1 MPEAAAPSGR
11 SLQEAL
17 ARKCH
22 HPDDVFVA
30 FPRSALDDGVP
41 ARFEQQVRRHG
52 ARLAVRSEDGDL
64 SYAELNG
71 AANKIAHALL
81 ALAAQCGP
89 FVALLVDQGAMN
101 VAAPLGV
108 LKAGKAFV
116 PLDTRWP
123 VARMTWVLDHSKADV
138 LLASAGNLPLAH
150 LVAQARQRVVALE
163 ELLASA
169 DRPDPGVPIE
179 PDAPA
184 LILYTSG
191 STGRP
196 KGVLDSHRNLLHEAM
211 RLTNALHVCSHD
223 RQTLLRANSAGAISD
238 TFTALLN
245 GAALFPFDV
254 LRSGVP
260 GLASWLTREAL
271 TIWRSTPS
279 LFRTLLGALPPG
291 ERLPHLR
298 ILFLCGEPVN
308 RADLEGYRAH
318 AGPACLLVNCL
329 GSTECTTVTLSL
341 SDRDAPAVPGL
352 LPVGYPVEDMDV
364 QLVGESGDVIAGPGP
379 GEIVVRSRYLAR
391 GYVDDPRLTA
401 RSFRE
406 DSQDVARRL
415 YFTGDV
421 GARLDDGSLV
431 CLGRRESRANVRGRT
446 FELAELETALQ
457 GLDGI
462 REAVAAVVADA
473 RGEQH
478 VVAYVVPDAGAA
490 PSSAVLRRGL
500 RERVPSFM
508 IPARFLAVDGLPLT
522 ATGKAD
528 RNALE
533 AVSAQELA
541 AGSGRAA
548 HQRRGD
554 PGRDLDAGA
563 AGRSRGDRRRLLRP
577 GR

>member
-1 MPEAAAPSGR
+1 M
-11 SLQEAL
+11 
-17 ARKCH
+17 
-22 HPDDVFVA
+22 
-30 FPRSALDDGVP
+30 
-41 ARFEQQVRRHG
+41 
-52 ARLAVRSEDGDL
+52 
-64 SYAELNG
+64 
-71 AANKIAHALL
+71 
-81 ALAAQCGP
+81 
-89 FVALLVDQGAMN
+89 
-101 VAAPLGV
+101 

-138 LLASAGNLPLAH
+138 LLASAGNLPLAR

-163 ELLASA
+163 DLLASA
-169 DRPDPGVPIE
+169 GRPDPGVPIQ

-184 LILYTSG
+184 YILYTSG

-279 LFRTLLGALPPG
+279 LFRALLGALPPG
-291 ERLPHLR
+291 GRLPHLR
-298 ILFLCGEPVN
+298 VLFLCGEPVN
-308 RADLEGYRAH
+308 GADLEGYRAH

-329 GSTECTTVTLSL
+329 GSTECATVTLYL
-341 SDRDAPAVPGL
+341 SDRDAPAAAGL

-401 RSFRE
+401 TSFRE
-406 DSQDVARRL
+406 DPQDPASRL
-415 YFTGDV
+415 YFTGDG

-446 FELAELETALQ
+446 FELAELRRRCRDWMGSARRWRPSPPMPAASSTWWRTSSPMRVPR
-457 GLDGI
+457 GPPPSF
-462 REAVAAVVADA
+462 VAAC
-473 RGEQH
+473 
-478 VVAYVVPDAGAA
+478 
-490 PSSAVLRRGL
+490 
-500 RERVPSFM
+500 
-508 IPARFLAVDGLPLT
+508 
-522 ATGKAD
+522 
-528 RNALE
+528 
-533 AVSAQELA
+533 
-541 AGSGRAA
+541 GSGF
-548 HQRRGD
+548 RR
-554 PGRDLDAGA
+554 
-563 AGRSRGDRRRLLRP
+563 S
-577 GR
+577 